1 MNSDIWMVLDV
12 NPEPW
17 AIGPVGYAR
26 HGGKM
31 SAYVGRNQQLA
42 AYQEAVREAVRD
54 QWGALPMLQGDISL
68 DLFFWRNRAEYTTPN
83 ARQHRKHD
91 ADATN
96 LQKGTEDA
104 LQGILFDN
112 DKDNRAVS
120 SVIMAQG
127 PDVIGKIA
135 LCIQEIDAEEY
146 VSEVF
151 DEMPEKVRRAV
162 AKLNLPKVAPM
173 LEQNYGDN
181 EETF

>member
-1 MNSDIWMVLDV
+1 MRFFLEIT
-12 NPEPW
+12 PET
-17 AIGPVGYAR
+17 IRTKY
-26 HGGKM
+26 
-31 SAYVGRNQQLA
+31 
-42 AYQEAVREAVRD
+42 
-54 QWGALPMLQGDISL
+54 LQGPEQYKMFQLFLEIS
-68 DLFFWRNRAEYTTPN
+68 
-83 ARQHRKHD
+83 
-91 ADATN
+91 
-96 LQKGTEDA
+96 
-104 LQGILFDN
+104 FDN